1 MTGLVFAGYVAV
13 FGVSALACVA
23 GLSQVEHVKDPDTRR
38 GLAALL
44 VTSGG
49 WAAAQAGFLALPSTE
64 LKVAAYT
71 GGLIFG
77 LATVGAWLYFCS
89 AYTGRAFHRDPL
101 VRRVALGVFLAVV
114 AVKVT
119 NPVHGFY
126 FGVEQVSAPFQ
137 HLAVDHYV
145 LHWVVMGTAYAL
157 AAVGYFMLFELL
169 GQTGYDTR
177 PLLVLVGITGLPV
190 AADIVGASTSI
201 IPELSYESLG
211 VAAFAVGVLFV
222 FLDRFQAVQLAG
234 DVDNAVVFLTEEDEI
249 RDTNERA
256 RELFPTLMGAT
267 GEPLADVVPAIAD
280 RLAGERDVVE
290 LDRGGERRFYQVSAT
305 PFTFGRTRV
314 GEMVVVTDVTSEEH
328 ARRQI
333 QRQNERLGQFA
344 SVVSHDL
351 RNPLN
356 VAAGRVDLERDQRNS
371 EHLDAA
377 ARALDRMEQIIE
389 GVLMLAREGEDIGE
403 RSRVSLAALAE
414 QAWASVAAEEATH
427 VVDGDLAFDAD
438 ADRVVQLMEN
448 LYRNSVEH
456 GGPDVT
462 VRVGALADGSGF
474 YIEDDGPGIPADL
487 QDDIFEMGYTTS
499 DGTGLG
505 LSIVETIAS
514 AHGWEVAATDAEQS
528 ETGARFEITGVDSAE

>member
-1 MTGLVFAGYVAV
+1 MTGLLFAGYVAV
-13 FGVSALACVA
+13 FFVAALACLA
-23 GLSQVEHVKDPDTRR
+23 GLSRVGRVEDPGTRR

-49 WAAAQAGFLALPSTE
+49 WAAAQAGFLVVPSTE

-89 AYTGRAFHRDPL
+89 AYTGRAFHRNPT

-119 NPVHGFY
+119 NPVHGIY
-126 FGVEQVSAPFQ
+126 FGVEQASAPFP
-137 HLAVDHYV
+137 HLAVDHHT

-177 PLLVLVGITGLPV
+177 PLLALVAVTGLPV
-190 AADIVGASTSI
+190 AADVVGASTSAL
-201 IPELSYESLG
+201 PELSYESLG

-234 DVDNAVVFLTEEDEI
+234 DVRDAVVFLTDDGEI
-249 RDTNERA
+249 RDANERA
-256 RELFPTLMGAT
+256 RGLFPALAGAT
-267 GEPLADVVPAIAD
+267 GRPLADAVPAVAD
-280 RLAGERDVVE
+280 RLAGDRDVVE
-290 LDRGGERRFYQVSAT
+290 LRRNGERRFYQVSAT

-314 GEMVVVTDVTSEEH
+314 GQMVVVTDVTSEED

-356 VAAGRVDLERDQRNS
+356 VAAGRVDLERDHRAS

-389 GVLMLAREGEDIGE
+389 SVLMLAREGADIGE

-414 QAWASVAAEEATH
+414 QAWASVAAEHATF

-438 ADRVVQLMEN
+438 ADRVVQLLEN
-448 LYRNSVEH
+448 LSRNAVEH

-474 YIEDDGPGIPADL
+474 YVEDDGPGIPADL

-505 LSIVETIAS
+505 LSIVDTIAS
-514 AHGWEVAATDAEQS
+514 AHGWEVAATDAEHS
-528 ETGARFEITGVDSAE
+528 ATGARFEITSVEAAD

>member
-1 MTGLVFAGYVAV
+1 MTGLLFAGYVAI

-23 GLSQVEHVKDPDTRR
+23 GLSRVAHVEDPDTRR

-44 VTSGG
+44 GTSGG
-49 WAAAQAGFLALPSTE
+49 WAAAQAGFLVVPSTQ
-64 LKVAAYT
+64 LKVAVYT
-71 GGLIFG
+71 AGLGLG

-89 AYTGRAFHRDPL
+89 AYTGRTFHHDPTP
-101 VRRVALGVFLAVV
+101 RRLALGVFLAVV

-119 NPVHGFY
+119 NPWHGFY
-126 FGVEQVSAPFQ
+126 FGVEQVSAPFP
-137 HLAVDHYV
+137 HVAIEHYV

-177 PLLVLVGITGLPV
+177 PLLALVGVTGLPV
-190 AADIVGASTSI
+190 AADVVGASTTL
-201 IPELSYESLG
+201 IPALSYESVG

-222 FLDRFQAVQLAG
+222 YLDRFQAVQLAG
-234 DVDNAVVFLTEEDEI
+234 DVGDAVVFLTADDEI
-249 RDTNERA
+249 RDANERA
-256 RELFPTLMGAT
+256 RELFPALAGAT
-267 GEPLADVVPAIAD
+267 GEPLAAVVPDIAD
-280 RLAGERDVVE
+280 RLAGDRDVVE
-290 LDRGGERRFYQVSAT
+290 LYRDGKRRYYQVSVT

-314 GEMVVVTDVTSEEH
+314 GRMVVVTDVTSEEH
-328 ARRQI
+328 TRRPI
-333 QRQNERLGQFA
+333 RRQNERLGQFA
-344 SVVSHDL
+344 GVVSHDL

-356 VAAGRVDLERDQRNS
+356 VAAGRVDLARDQRNN

-414 QAWASVAAEEATH
+414 QAWASGAAEHATH
-427 VVDGDLAFDAD
+427 VVDSDLAFDAD
-438 ADRVVQLMEN
+438 ADRVVQLLEN

-456 GGPDVT
+456 GGPEVT
-462 VRVGALADGSGF
+462 VRVGALAGEPGF
-474 YIEDDGPGIPADL
+474 YVEDDGPGIPAEL
-487 QDDIFEMGYTTS
+487 QDDIFEMGYTTG

-528 ETGARFEITGVDSAE
+528 ETGARFEITGVESAD

>member
-1 MTGLVFAGYVAV
+1 MTGLLFAGYVAV
-13 FGVSALACVA
+13 FAASSLACLA
-23 GLSQVEHVKDPDTRR
+23 GLAHVGRVDDPDTRR

-49 WAAAQAGFLALPSTE
+49 WAAAQAGFLVAPGTD
-64 LKVAAYT
+64 LKVAVYT
-71 GGLIFG
+71 VGLVCGI
-77 LATVGAWLYFCS
+77 ATVGAWLYFCS
-89 AYTGRAFHRDPL
+89 AYTGRAVHRDPT

-114 AVKVT
+114 AVKLT

-126 FGVEQVSAPFQ
+126 FGVERVSAPFP
-137 HLAVDHYV
+137 HLAVDHYAV
-145 LHWVVMGTAYAL
+145 HWVVMGTAYAL

-177 PLLVLVGITGLPV
+177 PLLALVAVTGLPV
-190 AADIVGASTSI
+190 AADVIGASTSVL
-201 IPELSYESLG
+201 PELSYESLG
-211 VAAFAVGVLFV
+211 VAAFALGVLFV

-234 DVDNAVVFLTEEDEI
+234 DVEDAVVFLTDEGDV
-249 RDTNERA
+249 RDANERA
-256 RELFPTLMGAT
+256 VALFPDLDGAT
-267 GEPLADVVPAIAD
+267 GQPLSAVVPAVAA
-280 RLAGERDVVE
+280 RLGGEQDVLE
-290 LDRGGERRFYQVSAT
+290 LARGGETRYYQVSAT
-305 PFTFGRTRV
+305 PFTFGGTRV
-314 GEMVVVTDVTSEEH
+314 GEMVVVNDVTSEED

-356 VAAGRVDLERDQRNS
+356 VAAGRVDLERERHAS

-403 RSRVSLAALAE
+403 RSRASLASLAE
-414 QAWASVAAEEATH
+414 TAWASVAAERATL
-427 VVDGDLAFDAD
+427 VVDADLAFDAD
-438 ADRVVQLMEN
+438 ADRVVQLLEN

-456 GGPDVT
+456 GGPTVT
-462 VRVGALADGSGF
+462 VQVGVLDDGSGF
-474 YIEDDGPGIPADL
+474 YVEDDGPGIPAEHRDGV
-487 QDDIFEMGYTTS
+487 FEMGYTTS

-505 LSIVETIAS
+505 LSIVDTIAS
-514 AHGWEVAATDAEQS
+514 AHGWDVSVTAAANS
-528 ETGARFEITGVDSAE
+528 GSGARFEVRGVESAD

>member
-13 FGVSALACVA
+13 FAASSLACLA
-23 GLSQVEHVKDPDTRR
+23 GLSRVRHVEDPDTRR
-38 GLAALL
+38 GLTALL

-49 WAAAQAGFLALPSTE
+49 WAAAQAAFLVLPSAP
-64 LKVAAYT
+64 LQVAAYT
-71 GGLIFG
+71 AGLVCG
-77 LATVGAWLYFCS
+77 LATVGSWLYFCS

-101 VRRVALGVFLAVV
+101 VRRAAVAVFLAVV

-126 FGVEQVSAPFQ
+126 FGVQRVSAPFP
-137 HLAVDHYV
+137 HLAVDHYT

-177 PLLVLVGITGLPV
+177 PLLALVAVTGLPV
-190 AADIVGASTSI
+190 AADVVGAASPVL
-201 IPELSYESLG
+201 PELSYESLG
-211 VAAFAVGVLFV
+211 VSAFAVGVLFV
-222 FLDRFQAVQLAG
+222 FLDQFQAVQLAG
-234 DVDNAVVFLTEEDEI
+234 DVRDAVVFLTDKGVV
-249 RDTNERA
+249 RDANERA
-256 RELFPTLMGAT
+256 RELFPGLAGAT
-267 GEPLADVVPAIAD
+267 GEPLADAVPAVAA
-280 RLAGERDVVE
+280 RLDSDRDVVE
-290 LDRGGERRFYQVSAT
+290 LHRDGERRFYQVSAT

-314 GEMVVVTDVTSEEH
+314 GQMVVVTDVTSEED

-356 VAAGRVDLERDQRNS
+356 VAAGRVDLERDRRAS

-377 ARALDRMEQIIE
+377 ARALDRMAQIIE
-389 GVLMLAREGEDIGE
+389 SVLLLAREGADIGE
-403 RSRVSLAALAE
+403 RSRVSLSSLAE
-414 QAWASVAAEEATH
+414 QAWASVAAEHATH
-427 VVDGDLAFDAD
+427 AVDGDLAFDAD
-438 ADRVVQLMEN
+438 ADRVVQLLEN
-448 LYRNSVEH
+448 LYWNSVEH

-462 VRVGALADGSGF
+462 VRVGVLDDGDGF
-474 YIEDDGPGIPADL
+474 YVEDDGPGVPADVRENL
-487 QDDIFEMGYTTS
+487 FEMGFTTGDS
-499 DGTGLG
+499 TGLG

-514 AHGWEVAATDAEQS
+514 AHGWEVAATDAAHS
-528 ETGARFEITGVDSAE
+528 DTGARFEVTGVEPAD